1 MGIAAVT
8 GSASGIG
15 AAIKA
20 RFEKDGFET
29 IGVDLRNAD
38 IECDLSTPEGRE
50 AAASGIL
57 DRCGGKLDRLA
68 LCAGLGSSVQPAS
81 LICKVNYFGT
91 IDVLDPLLPAM
102 EQGEAPS
109 VIVICSNSAQM
120 GDFAEMPFVH
130 AMLEHRE
137 ADACQIIDDA
147 NSPILAYMCSKHALG
162 RAVRRRAGEWGK
174 AGVRLN
180 AVCPGPTN
188 TPLLQGTIDDP
199 ATKAAVEGLDIPL
212 GRRGEPVDVA
222 NLVSF
227 LCSPEAS
234 WIHGSIYYVD
244 GGNDATV
251 RPDRY

>member
-1 MGIAAVT
+1 MSIAAVT

-20 RFEKDGFET
+20 RFEKQGFET

-38 IECDLSTPEGRE
+38 IESDLSTPAGRE
-50 AAASGIL
+50 AAVSGIL
-57 DRCGGKLDRLA
+57 EHCKGRLDRLV
-68 LCAGLGSSVQPAS
+68 LCAGLGSSVHPAS

-91 IDVLDPLLPAM
+91 IDVLDPLLGAM
-102 EQGEAPS
+102 QQGDAPS
-109 VIVICSNSAQM
+109 AIVICSNSAQM
-120 GDFAEMPFVH
+120 GDFAELPFVH
-130 AMLEHRE
+130 AMLEDRE

-147 NSPILAYMCSKHALG
+147 DSPILAYMCSKHALG
-162 RAVRRRAGEWGK
+162 RAVRRRAAQWGK

-199 ATKAAVEGLDIPL
+199 ATKAAIESLDIPL
-212 GRRGEPVDVA
+212 GRRGEPEDIA

-227 LCSPEAS
+227 LSSPEAS

-244 GGNDATV
+244 GGNDATI